1 MDIEVVAVKSL
12 PGPQGR
18 AFERTLEGRQIAQLD
33 ERLAHVQVAAAR
45 RPVVIGGLPVGHH
58 HFEPGGRPVV
68 QGLLMFEVHFHIGVG
83 LVAQATN
90 GAAGLPGGGH
100 ISAGFG
106 TGGRVVHDHPGTRIA
121 VELKAAGPFG
131 FFFQL
136 SGAPGHL
143 LGGGLGLLLLLG

>member
-1 MDIEVVAVKSL
+1 MA
-12 PGPQGR
+12 P
-18 AFERTLEGRQIAQLD
+18 
-33 ERLAHVQVAAAR
+33 
-45 RPVVIGGLPVGHH
+45 PVSP
-58 HFEPGGRPVV
+58 
-68 QGLLMFEVHFHIGVG
+68 
-83 LVAQATN
+83 A
-90 GAAGLPGGGH
+90 GGH

-143 LGGGLGLLLLLG
+143 LGGGWVCCCCWVNC